1 VRYLLALLPCFLL
14 VLFFIYEMDM
24 ALRAPSCAS
33 PTESDGW
40 CLPLGWEGPFSDD
53 WSYRSRRN
61 AIIGASLNLGAG
73 LSALVFGVF
82 TATRPAPFGRRIPTI
97 LQIQAVLLLAL
108 VLKSLA
114 LNGPS

>member
-1 VRYLLALLPCFLL
+1 VRYLFALLPCFLL

-33 PTESDGW
+33 PTELGGW

-53 WSYRSRRN
+53 WSNRSRQN

-73 LSALVFGVF
+73 LSALVLGVL
-82 TATRPAPFGRRIPTI
+82 TAIRSSASGPRMRTI
-97 LQIQAVLLLAL
+97 MQIQAALLLTL
-108 VLKSLA
+108 VLKSLV
-114 LNGPS
+114 LDDPS